1 MDHTRQFIALAA
13 AGLLLCAGCG
23 GSRATKGNSEGTAM
37 GGAQDTIQMTGTVI
51 IVDEGMRRINMRDDA
66 GTVRDLTI
74 ETTDELTRDGQII
87 MLREIR
93 PGDRVQVSFTGTADN
108 IDVQKVM
115 VMPSTAAGDVE
126 TSTVTPNAPASTLP

>member
-1 MDHTRQFIALAA
+1 
-13 AGLLLCAGCG
+13 
-23 GSRATKGNSEGTAM
+23 M